1 MELKIVINKIK
12 QKIFFYK
19 EINIRLYLKLNYFC
33 ENIIRVDHSR
43 IIPYKGTIVD
53 IAPTAKIY
61 LSNGNIELGCNKLK
75 GSKAE
80 TYIRLRENAIW
91 SSCKGCKISYGS
103 TIEILASSLFDTSY
117 FTMNSNS
124 VVIAAEKIEIG
135 QDVMIGRNVVVY
147 DSDFHDVVQNNGT
160 KKIKSLPVTIG
171 NHVWITSNVTILKG
185 VIIGDNSIISSNSL
199 VKHNVNA
206 ESIYDVMQEVKVRE
220 RYGEWLR

>member
-1 MELKIVINKIK
+1 MELKTVINRIR
-12 QKIFFYK
+12 QKLFFYK
-19 EINIRLYLKLNYFC
+19 EINVRQYLKLNYFC
-33 ENIIRVDHSR
+33 ENIIRLDHSR

-53 IAPTAKIY
+53 IAPSAKIY

-80 TYIRLRENAIW
+80 TYIRLRDNAIW
-91 SSCKGCKISYGS
+91 SNCKGCKISYGS
-103 TIEILASSLFDTSY
+103 TVEILDSSLFDTSY

-147 DSDFHDVVQNNGT
+147 DSDFHDVVQKNGT

-185 VIIGDNSIISSNSL
+185 VTIGENSIISSSSL
-199 VKHNVNA
+199 VKNNVMPH
-206 ESIYDVMQEVKVRE
+206 SIYGISYKEKIYE
-220 RYGEWLR
+220 SYGEWLR